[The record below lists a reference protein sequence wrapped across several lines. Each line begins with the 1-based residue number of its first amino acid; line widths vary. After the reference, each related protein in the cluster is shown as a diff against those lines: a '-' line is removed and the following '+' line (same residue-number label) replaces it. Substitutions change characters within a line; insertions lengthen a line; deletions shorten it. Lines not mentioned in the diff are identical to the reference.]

1 MAMRSSTTDAGA
13 KQKVLVVG
21 PCEAGK
27 TLVANVLA
35 EAVETASEIY
45 RPTVGVRIMEFETE
59 IRSSQRVTVELW
71 DASGDPK
78 FSKCWPA
85 IKKDAAGVVLVY
97 NPEKPNSD
105 QELEQWFGWFPR
117 QMGFAPSQVL
127 VVQSLRRTDAKRAPL
142 PAKLA
147 QAGVSPAAAVTPDDM
162 AGVRKNFCAFVET
175 VRQTVLDR
183 QRQEEE
189 DVMKGG

>member
-1 MAMRSSTTDAGA
+1 MAMRSSTSDPGS

-59 IRSSQRVTVELW
+59 VRNAQRVTVELW
-71 DASGDPK
+71 DASGDSK

-105 QELEQWFGWFPR
+105 QELEQMVWRSHGYWIQTTPMWALPR
-117 QMGFAPSQVL
+117 KTTVMMILISTRTTTT
-127 VVQSLRRTDAKRAPL
+127 LRPEVA
-142 PAKLA
+142 
-147 QAGVSPAAAVTPDDM
+147 
-162 AGVRKNFCAFVET
+162 
-175 VRQTVLDR
+175 
-183 QRQEEE
+183 
-189 DVMKGG
+189 